1 MSLSEKM
8 YGLLSGS
15 TTLTSLTG
23 TRIYPI
29 TLPQDPKFPAVRY
42 AIISS
47 VRDHAMTQDTGGVHA
62 RVQLTSWGRT
72 PDEAENVSE
81 GVRATV
87 QRLPGREVVSS
98 QLDINTSLRV
108 DANKTAQAQTFQV
121 ARSVSVN
128 QARFWVRRVGSPQGS
143 LSCELW
149 RSTSGTLGT
158 DAIPTTLLATSTGKQ
173 RTAYLAENLS
183 TSFVQKEFDLPP
195 VSISTGNVYAI
206 ALRTSIPS
214 GTPDVSNYVKLGA
227 NAFDAMHSGNPAQD
241 PPWVS
246 GSSDFD
252 IAHVLTSSPFECF
265 LENEFVDFDSDAGVY
280 AHNLDVTVH
289 YQE

>member
-1 MSLSEKM
+1 MTLSEKM

-29 TLPQDPKFPAVRY
+29 SLPQDPRFPAVRY

-62 RVQLTSWGRT
+62 RVQITSWGRT

-81 GVRATV
+81 GVRASV
-87 QRLPGREVVSS
+87 QRLPG
-98 QLDINTSLRV
+98 T
-108 DANKTAQAQTFQV
+108 
-121 ARSVSVN
+121 
-128 QARFWVRRVGSPQGS
+128 
-143 LSCELW
+143 
-149 RSTSGTLGT
+149 T
-158 DAIPTTLLATSTGKQ
+158 DG
-173 RTAYLAENLS
+173 
-183 TSFVQKEFDLPP
+183 
-195 VSISTGNVYAI
+195 
-206 ALRTSIPS
+206 
-214 GTPDVSNYVKLGA
+214 
-227 NAFDAMHSGNPAQD
+227 
-241 PPWVS
+241 
-246 GSSDFD
+246 
-252 IAHVLTSSPFECF
+252 FECF